1 MSSVVEAEIAAH
13 LGEDKEPLPPEP
25 RFVLAVRKLDRG
37 LARVEEVLLSLCLAT
52 LLLIGVLGALKRNFA
67 PPSPF
72 WIDEVI
78 RYAVFF
84 IGLTGAALAAQADRL
99 FNIDMFTR
107 LMGPRARIAMHVL
120 QAVFTIVIC
129 YFIFRG
135 SLKLYESIKDE
146 HGELIPPA
154 AGSMSL
160 PIAMAL
166 ISIHKGLHIVAD
178 LYYLVTGTTPPTL
191 ALPKTGH

>member
-13 LGEDKEPLPPEP
+13 LGEDKEPLLPEP
-25 RFVLAVRKLDRG
+25 RFVLAVRKVDRA
-37 LARVEEVLLSLCLAT
+37 LARVEEVLLSVCLAT

-107 LMGPRARIAMHVL
+107 VMKPRARLVMHVV
-120 QAVFTIVIC
+120 QAVFVIVVC

-135 SLKLYESIKDE
+135 SLVLFASLRDE
-146 HGELIPPA
+146 RGELIPPA
-154 AGSMSL
+154 AASLSL
-160 PIAMAL
+160 PIAMTL
-166 ISIHKGLHIVAD
+166 ISVHQGLHIVAD
-178 LYYLVTGTTPPTL
+178 LYYLVTGTEPPAV
-191 ALPKTGH
+191 ALPKSSH